1 MAKAYFTPELFQFL
15 KQLKRNNRR
24 EWFLRNKD
32 RYDEVVKQPCLRFI
46 TDFGLRLPSISTWIV
61 ANPKPNGGSL
71 MRIYRDIRFSPNKT
85 PYKTNVGM
93 SFWHAGSTEDIHGA
107 GYYLHL
113 SPGEIFLAGGVWH
126 PERRQLAKIRD
137 AVAWKSAEWQKA
149 TRGLALGG
157 DTLTR
162 PPRGYPETHP
172 MIVDLKRKDFIASIE
187 LTEKQACGEKF
198 LTDVT
203 AAARKLAPLV
213 GFLAR
218 VEGLQF

>member
-1 MAKAYFTPELFQFL
+1 MAKSYFTPELFHFL
-15 KQLKRNNRR
+15 KQIKRNNRR
-24 EWFLRNKD
+24 EWFEKNRE
-32 RYDEVVKQPCLRFI
+32 RYEQVVKQPSLRFI
-46 TDFGLRLPSISTWIV
+46 TDFGLRLPTISTWIV
-61 ANPKPNGGSL
+61 ANPKSHGGSL
-71 MRIYRDIRFSPNKT
+71 MRIYRDTRFSSDKT

-113 SPGEIFLAGGVWH
+113 SPGEVFLAGGVWH
-126 PERRQLAKIRD
+126 PEPKIRD
-137 AVAWKSAEWQKA
+137 AVAWKSPEWKKA
-149 TRGLALGG
+149 TLGLTLGG
-157 DTLTR
+157 DTLKR

-172 MIVDLKRKDFIASIE
+172 MIVDLKRKDFIASIKFS
-187 LTEKQACGEKF
+187 EKQACGEKF